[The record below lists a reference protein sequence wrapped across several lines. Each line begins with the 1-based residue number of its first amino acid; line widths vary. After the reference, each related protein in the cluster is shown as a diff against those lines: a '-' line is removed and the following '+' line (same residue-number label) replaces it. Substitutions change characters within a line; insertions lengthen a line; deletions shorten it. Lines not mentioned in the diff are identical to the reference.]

1 MNDPRLIYTPRS
13 DVTPED
19 ELNALAAVYKF
30 LLDRHVGKDAA
41 DRSTPSHKRKEVSD
55 ARLKK

>member
-1 MNDPRLIYTPRS
+1 
-13 DVTPED
+13 
-19 ELNALAAVYKF
+19 LNALAAVYKF